1 MAADSGEN
9 IDRYSFQGYPVS
21 EVKNRYGAQPYRLE
35 PHEQHSIR
43 EIKAI
48 LNKKNGYRD
57 REMVEQHLSYLE
69 SLSKKLTLILA
80 SEEREGVM
88 NLELRQVVADIR
100 GCCLQLTKKL
110 DLIREESY

>member
-9 IDRYSFQGYPVS
+9 IDNYAFQGYPVS

-35 PHEQHSIR
+35 AYETQSIN
-43 EIKAI
+43 EIKV
-48 LNKKNGYRD
+48 LLKKKNGYHH
-57 REMVEQHLSYLE
+57 REIVEQHLFYLE
-69 SLSKKLTLILA
+69 SMSKKMTLILA

-100 GCCLQLTKKL
+100 NCCLQLTKKL
-110 DLIREESY
+110 DSIREEAY